1 MSTDVRPRIQYLP
14 SLNTAVSP
22 EGRGSGHQQA
32 RVYRCIRAAGC
43 PCLGAVPPPR
53 GDPVGRWWMR
63 GLRTR
68 RQSPSSNGCD
78 LSLRSPLRQQCPRR
92 ADGDRPPVETRA
104 QRHGGWCPHAAR
116 SLAAPS
122 QARDNRGSEAQLSR
136 PSHRGVLVPAG
147 PGAAGPAAAAF
158 RLWGLVGCAQSHGVS
173 GSRKFSCSPTPTSW
187 SPIPLPPAVLSWA
200 ALGSMTL
207 ASTLAR
213 AGGWRGDSE
222 CQPRT

>member
-32 RVYRCIRAAGC
+32 RVFTGAYAR
-43 PCLGAVPPPR
+43 LGARVWEQYPPS
-53 GDPVGRWWMR
+53 GDPVGRRWMR

-68 RQSPSSNGCD
+68 RQSLSSNGCD
-78 LSLRSPLRQQCPRR
+78 LSLRSPRRQQCPRR

-104 QRHGGWCPHAAR
+104 QRHGGCLLLPLLRPVTTEAAR
-116 SLAAPS
+116 PS
-122 QARDNRGSEAQLSR
+122 CLGHPTAGSWSQ
-136 PSHRGVLVPAG
+136 PG
-147 PGAAGPAAAAF
+147 PGAADPAAAAF
-158 RLWGLVGCAQSHGVS
+158 RLWGPLGCAQSHGVS
-173 GSRKFSCSPTPTSW
+173 DSRKFSCSPTPTSW
-187 SPIPLPPAVLSWA
+187 SPIPLPPAVLSRA
-200 ALGSMTL
+200 ALGNMTL
-207 ASTLAR
+207 ARILAR